1 MVTISYQD
9 RCVSRIEPDGRK
21 VRLSLQELI
30 DFVDKFRKSN
40 HLIARFTTIDT
51 ERRAVNLLLR
61 SLQECGYTYP
71 SGHFFIFRLDGTK
84 LLEVESSF
92 TLDEIDSSVWER
104 LPRQLHN
111 GKIVFCQATPKG
123 NYSAFV
129 PR

>member
-40 HLIARFTTIDT
+40 HLIARFTAIDT

-71 SGHFFIFRLDGTK
+71 AGHFFIFRLDGTK

-92 TLDEIDSSVWER
+92 TLDEFDSTVWER
-104 LPRQLHN
+104 LPRQLPN
-111 GKIVFCQATPKG
+111 GKIVFCQTSPNG
-123 NYSAFV
+123 NTSAYV
-129 PR
+129 QR